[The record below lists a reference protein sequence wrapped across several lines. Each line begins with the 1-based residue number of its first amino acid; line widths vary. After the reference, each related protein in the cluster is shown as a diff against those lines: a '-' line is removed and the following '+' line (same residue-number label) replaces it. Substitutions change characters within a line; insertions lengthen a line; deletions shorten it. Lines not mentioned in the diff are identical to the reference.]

1 VQAAVRG
8 YRVVG
13 FEINPYASLAANVK
27 LNAIELDTR
36 ELEQTISQMKFD
48 SCKWRDRDGDPKF
61 APMGFR
67 SRIPFFSPMVEAQVL
82 QALEFISNISDNL
95 IRDLF
100 RVTFG
105 AVMVSFSNYSYEP
118 SLSTRK
124 AAGKALINEAD
135 VAGTLLEK
143 LSQIQSD
150 IKWLRA
156 ETGGKKPRQGICL
169 Q

>member
-1 VQAAVRG
+1 
-8 YRVVG
+8 
-13 FEINPYASLAANVK
+13 
-27 LNAIELDTR
+27 
-36 ELEQTISQMKFD
+36 
-48 SCKWRDRDGDPKF
+48 
-61 APMGFR
+61 MGFR
-67 SRIPFFSPMVEAQVL
+67 SRIPFFSPMVEAQVF
-82 QALEFISNISDNL
+82 QALEFISNITDDL

-124 AAGKALINEAD
+124 AAGKAWINEAD

-143 LSQIQSD
+143 LRQIQSD

-156 ETGGKKPRQGICL
+156 ETGGGETRQGICL